1 MHEQTTEALIK
12 NDAVIFGILLLML
25 AFIFKTSSSDHPSWK
40 KFYKY
45 VPMLLLC
52 YFLPSLLNTFN
63 IVNVEESKLYFVASR
78 YLLLSFFK

>member
-1 MHEQTTEALIK
+1 MHSELKETLIN

-25 AFIFKTSSSDHPSWK
+25 AFIFKTSNSDHPSWK

-52 YFLPSLLNTFN
+52 YFLPSLLNSLG
-63 IVNVEESKLYFVASR
+63 IAPPEWVELEEIIAGLKNLGSTE
-78 YLLLSFFK
+78 